1 MDLGA
6 GLGRR
11 GADFSCWRPTY
22 GFVETQGNVGGRS
35 HWPGMWRVPAW
46 GELEWP
52 CSSQEGLDDYGSYIL
67 LLPNQNHLNRE
78 QINQLDQGKITDRK
92 IAADR
97 GFIQPQLKTGTECG
111 VVPTHPVGELE
122 EFPHIPLQKARP
134 PCRRATQPILS
145 LKHIV

>member
-1 MDLGA
+1 MDRGLRRAADGGVTFPADGGLTWAANRSGHGLGRAVDGSSGLRIGMDLGA

-52 CSSQEGLDDYGSYIL
+52 CSSQEGLDDYGSYVL

-78 QINQLDQGKITDRK
+78 PN
-92 IAADR
+92 
-97 GFIQPQLKTGTECG
+97 
-111 VVPTHPVGELE
+111 
-122 EFPHIPLQKARP
+122 
-134 PCRRATQPILS
+134 
-145 LKHIV
+145 